1 MKVDLARAFDMT
13 GIEVAKG
20 QLCSYIA
27 DQIFIGIVKE
37 VHANLRHTFRNW
49 T

>member
-1 MKVDLARAFDMT
+1 MKVDLARDFDMT
-13 GIEVAKG
+13 GIEVAKE

-27 DQIFIGIVKE
+27 DKIFIGIVKE